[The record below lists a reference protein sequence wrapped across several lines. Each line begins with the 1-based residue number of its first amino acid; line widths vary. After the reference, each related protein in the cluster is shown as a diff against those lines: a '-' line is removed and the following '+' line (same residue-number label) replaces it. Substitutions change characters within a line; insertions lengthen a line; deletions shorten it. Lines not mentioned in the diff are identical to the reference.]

1 MESESKHSIKDSVIS
16 DESYYEELPQD
27 SCLAFFS
34 DYEKNNQERLNKYW
48 SYVQ

>member
-1 MESESKHSIKDSVIS
+1 MKSDSIDSIKDSIIS

-34 DYEKNNQERLNKYW
+34 EYEKNNQEILNKYW